1 MSRNVAKRKI
11 DRRVLRTRDRL
22 GDALLE
28 IMRKKPFDTITV
40 QHVLDRAGVSRST
53 FYTHYGGKSDLFL
66 SDADEFLEGMATV
79 LSRTQDS
86 SNRVAAVRE
95 LFAHIAEECKLYAV
109 LVASGQIHEFL
120 ELAQGHFARGI
131 EQRLADIPGVRLSA
145 AERGPV
151 AHGLAGTLL
160 SLLSWWINRS
170 MPTSP
175 TKMDDL
181 YHRIVWT
188 GVEREITLPANAPNS
203 PRTSPPLVH

>member
-1 MSRNVAKRKI
+1 MSRNVTKRKT

-28 IMRKKPFDTITV
+28 IMREKAFDTITV

-53 FYTHYGGKSDLFL
+53 FYTHYGDKNDLFL

-95 LFAHIAEECKLYAV
+95 LFAHVADERKLYAA
-109 LVASGQIHEFL
+109 LVASGWIHEFL

-131 EQRLADIPGVRLSA
+131 ERRLADIPGVRLSA
-145 AERGPV
+145 AEHRPV
-151 AHGLAGTLL
+151 AQGLAGAML
-160 SLLSWWINRS
+160 SLLLWWIKGK
-170 MPTSP
+170 MPASP
-175 TKMDDL
+175 AHMDDL
-181 YHRIVWT
+181 YHRMVWT
-188 GVEREITLPANAPNS
+188 GVER
-203 PRTSPPLVH
+203 